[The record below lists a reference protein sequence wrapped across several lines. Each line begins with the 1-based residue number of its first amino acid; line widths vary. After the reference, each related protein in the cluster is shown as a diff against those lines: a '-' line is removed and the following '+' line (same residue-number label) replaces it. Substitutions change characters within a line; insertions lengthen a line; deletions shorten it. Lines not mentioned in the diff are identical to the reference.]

1 MARDAVIVGAGAAGL
16 AAAIFARRRHPDL
29 PVLLL
34 DGAFKPGAKILVS
47 GGGRCNVTNS
57 VVAAED
63 FQGGSRAVVRRIL
76 REFDAPRAAAFFR
89 EIGVPLHEE
98 PGGKLFPDSNQARTV
113 LEALLA
119 ESDRRGV
126 RLLAGHRVTDVHRDD
141 GGFQVVTGEGTIPA
155 RRVVLATGGM
165 SLPKTGSDGLGYRI
179 ARALGHSIVAPTP
192 ALVPL
197 LLEGGFHAELAGLSL
212 DVEVCVRV
220 EDGKPQRFPG
230 ALLWTHF
237 GVSGPAV
244 LDASRVWLRARLEGR
259 SVEAR
264 VSYLPGETP
273 ETVDAWLRAVTTERP
288 TAALSTILATRLP
301 ARLADRL
308 TPDPSV
314 RMAHLPRED
323 RRRLVESLVRGPL
336 AVTGSRGY
344 NYAEVTA
351 GGVPLDEVDPRTLES
366 RKCPG
371 LHLIGEILDV
381 DGRIGGFNF
390 QWAWAT
396 GWVCGGAVG

>member
-1 MARDAVIVGAGAAGL
+1 MAAVIVGAGAAGL
-16 AAAIFARRRHPDL
+16 ATAIFARRRHPDL
-29 PVLLL
+29 PVVLL
-34 DGAFKPGAKILVS
+34 DGAKKPGAKILVS
-47 GGGRCNVTNS
+47 GGGRCNVTNT
-57 VVAAED
+57 VVKAED

-76 REFDAPRAAAFFR
+76 REFDATRAADFFR

-113 LEALLA
+113 LDALLA
-119 ESDRRGV
+119 EVDRRGV
-126 RLLAGHRVTDVHRDD
+126 RLLAGRRVTEVRR
-141 GGFQVVTGEGTIPA
+141 EGSRFEVSTAEGPVSA
-155 RRVVLATGGM
+155 DRVVLATGGL
-165 SLPKTGSDGLGYRI
+165 SIPKTGSDGLGYRI
-179 ARALGHSIVAPTP
+179 AESLGHSIVPTTP

-197 LLEGGFHAELAGLSL
+197 LVERGFHADLAGIAQ
-212 DVEVCVRV
+212 DVEISVRI
-220 EDGKPQRFPG
+220 EGSKPERIQG

-244 LDASRVWLRARLEGR
+244 LDASRIWLRARLEGR
-259 SVEAR
+259 AAEIR
-264 VSYLPGETP
+264 VLLLPGENP
-273 ETVDAWLRAVTTERP
+273 ESIDAWLRASATERP

-301 ARLADRL
+301 SRLADRL
-308 TPDPSV
+308 APDPSV

-323 RRRLVESLVRGPL
+323 RRRIVESLARLPL
-336 AVTGSRGY
+336 EVTGSRGY

-371 LHLIGEILDV
+371 LHLVGEILDI

-390 QWAWAT
+390 QWAWST
-396 GWVCGGAVG
+396 GWVCGGGLG

>member
-1 MARDAVIVGAGAAGL
+1 MSRDVVIVGAGAAGL
-16 AAAIFARRRHPDL
+16 AAAIFARRRHPDV
-29 PVLLL
+29 PVVLL
-34 DGAFKPGAKILVS
+34 DGAKKPGAKILVS
-47 GGGRCNVTNS
+47 GGGRCNVTNTI
-57 VVAAED
+57 VEAED

-76 REFDAPRAAAFFR
+76 REFDAARAATFFR

-113 LEALLA
+113 LDALLA

-126 RLLAGHRVTDVHRDD
+126 RLLAGRRVTEIRP
-141 GGFQVVTGEGTIPA
+141 GFEVVTEEGVIPA
-155 RRVVLATGGM
+155 RRVVLATGGL
-165 SLPKTGSDGLGYRI
+165 SIPKTGSDGLGYRI
-179 ARALGHSIVAPTP
+179 AQSLGHTIVPTTP

-197 LLEGGFHAELAGLSL
+197 LVERGFHADLAGISL
-212 DVEVCVRV
+212 DVEISVRV
-220 EDGKPQRFPG
+220 EGSKPERIRG

-244 LDASRVWLRARLEGR
+244 LDASRIWLRARLEGR
-259 SVEAR
+259 AVEVH
-264 VSYLPGETP
+264 VSLLPGETP
-273 ETVDAWLRAVTTERP
+273 ESIDAWLRAGAADRP

-308 TPDPSV
+308 APDPAV

-323 RRRLVESLVRGPL
+323 RRRIVESITHLPL
-336 AVTGSRGY
+336 AVSGDRGY

-371 LHLIGEILDV
+371 LHLVGEILDV

-396 GWVCGGAVG
+396 GWVCGGALG